1 LTTEQTTT
9 ADRTAS
15 GGTGKPGGTEQADG
29 RLLAADWPIA
39 ASTLPFPAVT
49 PDGRS
54 AQDDP
59 TVWHEVLTDIA
70 DAGFDHV
77 DLTDSWLRPGD
88 LDGPSLDRLAGT
100 ARDLGLGLASVSA
113 IRRSVI
119 DAKDGDANLA
129 YSHRTIDAAAALG
142 IGVVS
147 VGLHQALT
155 PQQKEQL
162 WFWTAP
168 GHHDDPDDWP
178 LAVSRFQELG
188 RHAAEVGVLLSL
200 EMYEDTFLG
209 TADSAVRL
217 VEDIGLP
224 EVGLNPDIANLV
236 RLHRPVEPWQ
246 ELVEKTLPYTNFWH
260 VKNYSRDEDLERD
273 AYFSVPAPMQFGL
286 IDYRSAFR
294 TALANGFQGVIC
306 TENYGGDGLSVCAA
320 NRDYLRRHVLPKRH
334 GYSLGTSR
342 VRQPDLTGAAR

>member
-1 LTTEQTTT
+1 M
-9 ADRTAS
+9 
-15 GGTGKPGGTEQADG
+15 
-29 RLLAADWPIA
+29 AADWPIA

-49 PDGRS
+49 PDGRT

-88 LDGPSLDRLAGT
+88 LDGPALDRLAAT

-119 DAKDGDANLA
+119 DAKDGAANLA

-155 PQQKEQL
+155 AEQKERL

-168 GHHDDPDDWP
+168 GHHDDPADRP

-217 VEDIGLP
+217 VEEIGLP

-260 VKNYSRDEDLERD
+260 VKNYARDEDPERD
-273 AYFSVPAPMQFGL
+273 AYLSVPAPMQFGL
-286 IDYRSAFR
+286 IDYRAAFR
-294 TALANGFQGVIC
+294 TALGCGFQGVIC

-334 GYSLGTSR
+334 GYTLGTSR
-342 VRQPDLTGAAR
+342 VRQHALAGAVR

>member
-1 LTTEQTTT
+1 MTIQDPRDPHDPAPDRPRLT
-9 ADRTAS
+9 
-15 GGTGKPGGTEQADG
+15 
-29 RLLAADWPIA
+29 AADWPIA

-49 PDGRS
+49 PDGRT
-54 AQDDP
+54 AQQDP
-59 TVWHEVLTDIA
+59 TVWAEVLGEIA

-88 LDGPSLDRLAGT
+88 LPTPALDELATAARAAGLRLA
-100 ARDLGLGLASVSA
+100 SISA

-119 DAKDGDANLA
+119 DARRGTENLA

-155 PQQKEQL
+155 EQQRARL

-168 GHHDDPDDWP
+168 GHRDDPADWD
-178 LAVSRFQELG
+178 LAVTRLRGLG
-188 RHAAEVGVLLSL
+188 RHAGEVGVLLSL

-217 VEDIGLP
+217 VEEIGLP
-224 EVGLNPDIANLV
+224 QVGLNPDIANLI
-236 RLHRPVEPWQ
+236 RLHRPVESWHD
-246 ELVEKTLPYTNFWH
+246 LVAKTLPYTNFWH
-260 VKNYSRDEDLERD
+260 VKNYARDEDPEREL
-273 AYFSVPAPMQFGL
+273 YFSVPAPMQFGL

-306 TENYGGDGLSVCAA
+306 TENYGGDGLGACAA
-320 NRDYLRRHVLPKRH
+320 NRDYLRQCVLPKR
-334 GYSLGTSR
+334 GDYGLGTSR
-342 VRQPDLTGAAR
+342 VAQLAHDKLGHGRFDKEDHQ

>member
-1 LTTEQTTT
+1 LTTEQKTGTTT
-9 ADRTAS
+9 PDPTP
-15 GGTGKPGGTEQADG
+15 PGGATDA

-49 PDGRS
+49 PDGRA

-59 TVWHEVLTDIA
+59 TVWHEVLTEIA

-88 LDGPSLDRLAGT
+88 LDGPALDRLAAT

-113 IRRSVI
+113 IRRSVV
-119 DAKDGDANLA
+119 DAKDGVANLA

-155 PQQKEQL
+155 AQQKEQL

-168 GHHDDPDDWP
+168 GHHDHPDDWP

-217 VEDIGLP
+217 VEEIGLP

-286 IDYRSAFR
+286 IDYRAAFR
-294 TALANGFQGVIC
+294 TALASGFQGVIC

-320 NRDYLRRHVLPKRH
+320 NRDYLRAHVLPKRH
-334 GYSLGTSR
+334 GYALGSSR
-342 VRQPDLTGAAR
+342 VRQQQLTGAVR

>member
-1 LTTEQTTT
+1 MTTDKTSTT
-9 ADRTAS
+9 DQGLSGSQAS
-15 GGTGKPGGTEQADG
+15 LGGGADG

-49 PDGRS
+49 ADGRA
-54 AQDDP
+54 AQGDP
-59 TVWHEVLTDIA
+59 TVWHEVFTDIA

-88 LDGPSLDRLAGT
+88 LDGPALDRLAGT
-100 ARDLGLGLASVSA
+100 ARGLGLGLASVSA

-119 DAKDGDANLA
+119 DAKDGAANLA

-155 PQQKEQL
+155 AQQKERL

-168 GHHDDPDDWP
+168 GHQDDPDDRP
-178 LAVSRFQELG
+178 LAVARFQELG

-217 VEDIGLP
+217 VEEIGLP

-260 VKNYSRDEDLERD
+260 VKSYSRDEDPDRD

-294 TALANGFQGVIC
+294 TALANGFQGVLC

-334 GYSLGTSR
+334 GYALGTSR
-342 VRQPDLTGAAR
+342 VRQHDLVGAA

>member
-1 LTTEQTTT
+1 LTNEQTIGTT
-9 ADRTAS
+9 TPDRTPPA
-15 GGTGKPGGTEQADG
+15 GATGPEDA

-49 PDGRS
+49 ADGRA

-59 TVWHEVLTDIA
+59 TVWHEVFTEIA

-88 LDGPSLDRLAGT
+88 LDGPALDRLAAT

-119 DAKDGDANLA
+119 DAKDGAANLA

-155 PQQKEQL
+155 AQQKERL

-168 GHHDDPDDWP
+168 GHHDDPADRP
-178 LAVSRFQELG
+178 LAVARFQELG

-217 VEDIGLP
+217 VEEIGLP

-260 VKNYSRDEDLERD
+260 VKNYSRDEDPERD

-286 IDYRSAFR
+286 IDYRAAFR
-294 TALANGFQGVIC
+294 TALGAGFQGVIC

-334 GYSLGTSR
+334 GYALGTSR
-342 VRQPDLTGAAR
+342 VRQHDLTGAVR

>member
-1 LTTEQTTT
+1 M
-9 ADRTAS
+9 
-15 GGTGKPGGTEQADG
+15 
-29 RLLAADWPIA
+29 
-39 ASTLPFPAVT
+39 
-49 PDGRS
+49 PDGRA

-70 DAGFDHV
+70 DAGFGHV

-88 LDGPSLDRLAGT
+88 LDGPALDRLAAT

-119 DAKDGDANLA
+119 DAKDGAANLA

-155 PQQKEQL
+155 AQQKERL

-168 GHHDDPDDWP
+168 GHHDDPADRP
-178 LAVSRFQELG
+178 LAVARFQELG

-209 TADSAVRL
+209 TADSAVQL
-217 VEDIGLP
+217 IEEIGLP

-260 VKNYSRDEDLERD
+260 VKNYSRDEDPERD
-273 AYFSVPAPMQFGL
+273 AYLAVPAPMQFGL

-320 NRDYLRRHVLPKRH
+320 NRDYLRRHVLPKRP
-334 GYSLGTSR
+334 GYALGTSR
-342 VRQPDLTGAAR
+342 VRQHDLAGAAR

>member
-1 LTTEQTTT
+1 LTTEQTT
-9 ADRTAS
+9 
-15 GGTGKPGGTEQADG
+15 GTTTPDLTPPGGATDV

-49 PDGRS
+49 RDGRA

-59 TVWHEVLTDIA
+59 TVWHEVLTEIA

-88 LDGPSLDRLAGT
+88 LEGPALDRLAAT

-119 DAKDGDANLA
+119 DAKDGAANLA

-155 PQQKEQL
+155 AQQKEQL

-178 LAVSRFQELG
+178 LAVARFQELG

-217 VEDIGLP
+217 VEEIGLP

-260 VKNYSRDEDLERD
+260 VKNYARDEDPARD

-286 IDYRSAFR
+286 IDYRAAFR
-294 TALANGFQGVIC
+294 TALENGFQGVIC

-334 GYSLGTSR
+334 GYALGTSR
-342 VRQPDLTGAAR
+342 VRQHDLAGAIR

>member
-9 ADRTAS
+9 PDR
-15 GGTGKPGGTEQADG
+15 

-49 PDGRS
+49 PDGRT

-59 TVWHEVLTDIA
+59 TVWQEVFTDIA

-88 LDGPSLDRLAGT
+88 LDGPALDRLAGT

-119 DAKDGDANLA
+119 DAKDGAANLA

-155 PQQKEQL
+155 AQQKERL

-168 GHHDDPDDWP
+168 GHHDDPADRP

-217 VEDIGLP
+217 IEEIGLP

-260 VKNYSRDEDLERD
+260 VKNYSRDEDPERG
-273 AYFSVPAPMQFGL
+273 AYLSVPAPMQFGL
-286 IDYRSAFR
+286 IDYRAAFR
-294 TALANGFQGVIC
+294 TALAHGFQGVIC

-334 GYSLGTSR
+334 GYALGTSR
-342 VRQPDLTGAAR
+342 VRQHDLTGAVR

>member
-1 LTTEQTTT
+1 MTTEQTIGTT
-9 ADRTAS
+9 S
-15 GGTGKPGGTEQADG
+15 SEG

-59 TVWHEVLTDIA
+59 TIWHEVFTDIA
-70 DAGFDHV
+70 DAGFNHV

-88 LDGPSLDRLAGT
+88 LDGPALERLATT

-119 DAKDGDANLA
+119 DAQDGVANLA

-155 PQQKEQL
+155 AQQKERL

-168 GHHDDPDDWP
+168 GHHDDPADRP

-217 VEDIGLP
+217 IEEIGLP
-224 EVGLNPDIANLV
+224 EVGLNPDIANLI

-260 VKNYSRDEDLERD
+260 VKNYARDEDPERG

-286 IDYRSAFR
+286 IDYRAAFR

-306 TENYGGDGLSVCAA
+306 TENYGGDGLGVCAA
-320 NRDYLRRHVLPKRH
+320 NRDYLRGHVLPKRH
-334 GYSLGTSR
+334 GYALGTSR
-342 VRQPDLTGAAR
+342 VRQPDLAGAAR

>member
-1 LTTEQTTT
+1 
-9 ADRTAS
+9 
-15 GGTGKPGGTEQADG
+15 
-29 RLLAADWPIA
+29 
-39 ASTLPFPAVT
+39 
-49 PDGRS
+49 
-54 AQDDP
+54 
-59 TVWHEVLTDIA
+59 LTDIA
-70 DAGFDHV
+70 DAGFGHV

-88 LDGPSLDRLAGT
+88 LDGRALDRLAGT

-119 DAKDGDANLA
+119 DAQDGDANLA

-155 PQQKEQL
+155 AQQKERL

-217 VEDIGLP
+217 IEEIGLP

-260 VKNYSRDEDLERD
+260 VKNYSRDEDPERD
-273 AYFSVPAPMQFGL
+273 AYLSVPAPMQFGL
-286 IDYRSAFR
+286 IDYRAAFR

-334 GYSLGTSR
+334 GYALGTSR
-342 VRQPDLTGAAR
+342 VRQHDLTGTAR

>member
-1 LTTEQTTT
+1 MTTEQNTP
-9 ADRTAS
+9 DQS
-15 GGTGKPGGTEQADG
+15 SQDG
-29 RLLAADWPIA
+29 RLLASDWPIA
-39 ASTLPFPAVT
+39 ASTLPFPATT

-54 AQDDP
+54 AQEHP
-59 TVWHEVLTDIA
+59 EVWHEVLTDIV

-88 LDGPSLDRLAGT
+88 LDGPALDRLAGT
-100 ARDLGLGLASVSA
+100 AKDLGLSLASVSA

-119 DAKDGDANLA
+119 DAEHGTENLA

-155 PQQKEQL
+155 AEQKERL

-168 GHHDDPDDWP
+168 GHHDDLTDWP
-178 LAVSRFQELG
+178 LAVARFQELG

-217 VEDIGLP
+217 VEEIGMS

-246 ELVEKTLPYTNFWH
+246 ELVAKTLPYTNFWH
-260 VKNYSRDEDLERD
+260 VKSYSRDEDPERD

-306 TENYGGDGLSVCAA
+306 TENYGGDGLSACAA

-334 GYSLGTSR
+334 GYALGTSR
-342 VRQPDLTGAAR
+342 VRQHDLTGTAR